1 MELFP
6 TFADGFRAAKI
17 SGEVLGGIF
26 VKRLFCLVLALSAM
40 LVPARAEVWSE
51 REQLAGAL
59 SAYEAVSAENAAV
72 SAVTGGEITTAGAQQ
87 AYEIL
92 NTAGLIPRRM
102 AKRDLSG
109 ARVLRADCADV

>member
-1 MELFP
+1 MIKGLSAAGADCGVELFP
-6 TFADGFRAAKI
+6 AFADGFRAAKI

-59 SAYEAVSAENAAV
+59 
-72 SAVTGGEITTAGAQQ
+72 
-87 AYEIL
+87 
-92 NTAGLIPRRM
+92 GLIAGVQQRL
-102 AKRDLSG
+102 DLF
-109 ARVLRADCADV
+109 DCHWLFSF